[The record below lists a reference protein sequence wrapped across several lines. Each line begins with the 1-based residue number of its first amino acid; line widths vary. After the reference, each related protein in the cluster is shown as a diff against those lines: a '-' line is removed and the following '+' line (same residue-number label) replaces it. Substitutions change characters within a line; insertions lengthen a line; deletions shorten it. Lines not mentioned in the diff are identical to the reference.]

1 MFIPI
6 IAHAQL
12 EERIREQLSLI
23 RTEKSGTNEFG
34 EFWLTVQS
42 LQNAILAQTVQAGC
56 HLMLPY
62 VPLTQFAHT
71 LARTGLAGCH
81 SRYAMLRF
89 VTIDSLLT
97 L

>member
-23 RTEKSGTNEFG
+23 RTEKSGANEFG

-62 VPLTQFAHT
+62 VPLTQ
-71 LARTGLAGCH
+71 
-81 SRYAMLRF
+81 
-89 VTIDSLLT
+89 LLT
-97 L
+97 LWRERVLLAAIQDMRCCVL